1 MLKFWD
7 SSVGKKVV
15 MGLTGLVLVGF
26 VIGHMAG
33 NLQIFMGMERYN
45 AYAKLLQED
54 IIEVTWAVRV
64 ALLVSAVLHA
74 LAAWQLTRRSWDA
87 RPVPYALR
95 EAQVSTY
102 ASRTMRWGG
111 VFLVAF
117 IIIHLGQFTLGWKW
131 LHPEF
136 VRGAAYGNVVL
147 AFERPVWVVFYVV
160 AMFFLLL
167 HLLHGTWAVLRT
179 LGVAKNAADP
189 LARRIPVIIAILVT
203 VGFSLV
209 PLGVALGV
217 VR

>member
-15 MGLTGLVLVGF
+15 MGVTGLVFVGF
-26 VIGHMAG
+26 VLGHMAG
-33 NLQIFMGMERYN
+33 NLQIFMGPERYN

-54 IIEVTWAVRV
+54 IIELTWAVRV
-64 ALLVSAVLHA
+64 TLAVSVVLHA
-74 LAAWQLTRRSWDA
+74 LSAWQLTQRAWAA
-87 RPVPYALR
+87 RPVAYDIR

-111 VFLVAF
+111 VFLAVF
-117 IIIHLGQFTLGWKW
+117 IVLHLGQFTLGWSW
-131 LHPEF
+131 LLPEF
-136 VRGAAYGNVVL
+136 QKGGAYGNVVI
-147 AFERPVWVVFYVV
+147 AFGKPIWVVFYLA

-179 LGVAKNAADP
+179 LGVAKNAAEP
-189 LARRIPVIIAILVT
+189 LARRIPWIIALVVT

>member
-15 MGLTGLVLVGF
+15 MGITGLILVGF

-54 IIEVTWAVRV
+54 IIEITWAVRV
-64 ALLVSAVLHA
+64 TLLVSVILHA
-74 LAAWQLTRRSWDA
+74 LAAWQLTRQSWAA
-87 RPVPYALR
+87 RPVEYAMR

-111 VFLVAF
+111 VFLFVF

-136 VRGAAYGNVVL
+136 AHGAAYGNVVL
-147 AFERPVWVVFYVV
+147 AFERPFWVGFYLV

-179 LGVAKNAADP
+179 LGVAKNAAEP
-189 LARRIPVIIAILVT
+189 LARQIPVIIAILVT

-209 PLGVALGV
+209 PLGVALGI

>member
-1 MLKFWD
+1 MRKFWD

-15 MGLTGLVLVGF
+15 MGITGLILVGF

-33 NLQIFMGMERYN
+33 NLQIFMGMARYN

-64 ALLVSAVLHA
+64 VLLIATVLHA
-74 LAAWQLTRRSWDA
+74 LSAYQLTMRNWAA
-87 RPVPYALR
+87 RPVEYAQR

-111 VFLVAF
+111 VFLAVF
-117 IIIHLGQFTLGWKW
+117 LVLHLGQFTLGWTW
-131 LHPEF
+131 LLPEYA
-136 VRGAAYGNVVL
+136 RGAAYGNVVL
-147 AFERPVWVVFYVV
+147 AFERPIWVAFYLV

-167 HLLHGTWAVLRT
+167 HLIHGTWAVLRT
-179 LGVAKNAADP
+179 LGVAKNAAEP

-209 PLGVALGV
+209 PLGVALGI

>member
-1 MLKFWD
+1 MRKFWD

-15 MGLTGLVLVGF
+15 MGVTGLIFVGF
-26 VIGHMAG
+26 VIGHMLG
-33 NLQIFMGMERYN
+33 NLQIFLGMERYN
-45 AYAKLLQED
+45 AYAKFLQED
-54 IIEVTWAVRV
+54 IVEITWAVRIT
-64 ALLVSAVLHA
+64 LLVSIILHA
-74 LAAWQLTRRSWDA
+74 LSAWQLTQRAWAA
-87 RPVPYALR
+87 RPIDYDGR

-111 VFLVAF
+111 VFLALFV
-117 IIIHLGQFTLGWKW
+117 IVHLGQFTLGWRW
-131 LHPEF
+131 LLPEY

-147 AFERPVWVVFYVV
+147 AFERPYWVVFYLI
-160 AMFFLLL
+160 AMAALLM

-179 LGVAKNAADP
+179 LGVAKNAANP
-189 LARRIPVIIAILVT
+189 LARRLPWIIALGVA

>member
-15 MGLTGLVLVGF
+15 MGLTGLILVGF

-54 IIEVTWAVRV
+54 IIEITWAVRV
-64 ALLVSAVLHA
+64 VLLIATVLHVLSA
-74 LAAWQLTRRSWDA
+74 YQLTMRNWAA
-87 RPVPYALR
+87 RPVEYARR

-102 ASRTMRWGG
+102 ASRTLRWGG
-111 VFLVAF
+111 VYLFIFLVL
-117 IIIHLGQFTLGWKW
+117 HLGQFTLGWKW
-131 LHPEF
+131 LLPEY

-147 AFERPVWVVFYVV
+147 AFERPIWVAFYLV

-167 HLLHGTWAVLRT
+167 HLFHGTWAVLRT
-179 LGVAKNAADP
+179 LGLAKNAAEP
-189 LARRIPVIIAILVT
+189 LQRRLPLIIAIVVT

-209 PLGVALGV
+209 PLGVALGI

>member
-33 NLQIFMGMERYN
+33 NLQVFMGPERYN
-45 AYAKLLQED
+45 AYARLLQHD
-54 IIEVTWAVRV
+54 IIELTWTVRV
-64 ALLVSAVLHA
+64 VLFVSVVLHA
-74 LAAWQLTRRSWDA
+74 LSAWQLTRRSWAA
-87 RPVPYALR
+87 RPVEYALR

-111 VFLVAF
+111 VFLFVF
-117 IIIHLGQFTLGWKW
+117 LVLHLGQFTLGWKW
-131 LHPEF
+131 LLPEYMPD
-136 VRGAAYGNVVL
+136 GAYGNVVL
-147 AFERPVWVVFYVV
+147 AFSRPLWVVFYLV

-167 HLLHGTWAVLRT
+167 HLFHGTWAVLRT
-179 LGVAKNAADP
+179 LGVAKNAAEP
-189 LARRIPVIIAILVT
+189 LQRRLPLIIALVVT

>member
-1 MLKFWD
+1 MRKFWD

-15 MGLTGLVLVGF
+15 MGVTGLIFVGF

-54 IIEVTWAVRV
+54 IIEVTWAIRV
-64 ALLVSAVLHA
+64 ILLVSVILHA
-74 LAAWQLTRRSWDA
+74 LSAWQLTQRAWAA
-87 RPVPYALR
+87 RPVDYDIR

-111 VFLVAF
+111 VFLAVF
-117 IIIHLGQFTLGWKW
+117 ILVHLGQFTFGWHW
-131 LHPEF
+131 LLPEF
-136 VRGAAYGNVVL
+136 SRGAAYGNVVL
-147 AFERPVWVVFYVV
+147 AFERPLWVVFYLV

-179 LGVAKNAADP
+179 LGVAKNAAEP
-189 LARRIPVIIAILVT
+189 LARRLPWIIALGVT

>member
-1 MLKFWD
+1 MLKFWN

-15 MGLTGLVLVGF
+15 MALTGLVLVGF

-33 NLQIFMGMERYN
+33 NLQIFAGPERYN
-45 AYAKLLQED
+45 AYARLLQHD
-54 IIEVTWAVRV
+54 IIELTWAVRV
-64 ALLVSAVLHA
+64 ALFVSVVLHA
-74 LAAWQLTRRSWDA
+74 LSAWQLTRRSWAA
-87 RPVPYALR
+87 RPVEYAMQ

-111 VFLVAF
+111 VFLFVF
-117 IIIHLGQFTLGWKW
+117 LILHIGQFTLGWKW
-131 LHPEF
+131 LLPEY
-136 VRGAAYGNVVL
+136 VPDGAYGNVVL
-147 AFERPVWVVFYVV
+147 AFGRPLWVVVYLV
-160 AMFFLLL
+160 AMFFLML

-179 LGVAKNAADP
+179 LGVAKNAAEP
-189 LARRIPVIIAILVT
+189 LQRQLPLIIAVVVT

>member
-15 MGLTGLVLVGF
+15 MGITGLILVGF

-64 ALLVSAVLHA
+64 VLLVSTVLHV
-74 LAAWQLTRRSWDA
+74 LAAYQLTRRNWAA
-87 RPVPYALR
+87 RPVDYALR

-102 ASRTMRWGG
+102 ASRTLRWGG
-111 VFLVAF
+111 VFLF
-117 IIIHLGQFTLGWKW
+117 IFLVLHLGQFTLGWKW
-131 LHPEF
+131 LFPEF
-136 VRGAAYGNVVL
+136 ARGAAYGNVVL
-147 AFERPVWVVFYVV
+147 AFERPFWVVFYLV

-167 HLLHGTWAVLRT
+167 HLFHGTWAVLRT
-179 LGVAKNAADP
+179 LGVAKNAAESLQRRLP
-189 LARRIPVIIAILVT
+189 LIIAIVVT

-209 PLGVALGV
+209 PLGVALGI

>member
-1 MLKFWD
+1 MRKFWD

-33 NLQIFMGMERYN
+33 NLQVYMGPERYN
-45 AYAKLLQED
+45 AYARLLQED
-54 IIEVTWAVRV
+54 IIEVTWAVRI
-64 ALLVSAVLHA
+64 ALLIAVVLHV
-74 LAAWQLTRRSWDA
+74 LSAWQLTRRSWDA
-87 RPVPYALR
+87 RPVEYALR

-111 VFLVAF
+111 VYLFVFLVL
-117 IIIHLGQFTLGWKW
+117 HLGQFTLGWKW
-131 LHPEF
+131 LLPEF

-147 AFERPVWVVFYVV
+147 AFERPLWVVVYLV

-167 HLLHGTWAVLRT
+167 HLFHGTWAVLRT
-179 LGVAKNAADP
+179 LGVAKNAAEP
-189 LARRIPVIIAILVT
+189 LQRRLPLLIALVVT

-209 PLGVALGV
+209 PLGVALGF